1 MEMENDRLQELSQLE
16 KEEMVA
22 VNAYYVLAEA
32 SDMMLR
38 HVEFLLALKKRGLR
52 HDVKQ
57 RHKRI
62 MDRISVLKTEYLNF
76 QSCYDRSF
84 NGDYNKQDDVRKS
97 AAYIARLLL
106 LVSDRCYTNKEGGE
120 KERMIEEY
128 VYHMP
133 EKGFVT
139 TRMLENFTIR

>member
-1 MEMENDRLQELSQLE
+1 MENDRLQELSQLD
-16 KEEMVA
+16 KEQMVA

-38 HVEFLLALKKRGLR
+38 HVEFILAMRKRKMR

-57 RHKRI
+57 RHKRV
-62 MDRISVLKTEYLNF
+62 MDRISVLKTEYLNY

-84 NGDYNKQDDVRKS
+84 NGNYDEQDELRKS

-106 LVSDRCYTNKEGGE
+106 LIADRCYTTKEGGE

-128 VYHMP
+128 VYYMP
-133 EKGFVT
+133 ENGFVT
-139 TRMLENFTIR
+139 KRMLDSFTIR

>member
-1 MEMENDRLQELSQLE
+1 MENDRLQELSQLE

-38 HVEFLLALKKRGLR
+38 HVEFLLDLRRRGLR

-76 QSCYDRSF
+76 QECYDRSF
-84 NGDYNKQDDVRKS
+84 NGDYSKQDDVRKS
-97 AAYIARLLL
+97 AAYIARILL
-106 LVSDRCYTNKEGGE
+106 LVSDRCYTTKEGGG

-128 VYHMP
+128 IYHMP
-133 EKGFVT
+133 ERGFISE
-139 TRMLENFTIR
+139 RMLESFTIR

>member
-1 MEMENDRLQELSQLE
+1 MVDKELREMSQLE

-38 HVEFLLALKKRGLR
+38 HVEFLLGLRKRGLR

-62 MDRISVLKTEYLNF
+62 MDRLQVLKTEYLNF

-84 NGDYNKQDDVRKS
+84 NGDYSKQDDVRKS

-106 LVSDRCYTNKEGGE
+106 LVSDRCYTTKEGGG

-128 VYHMP
+128 IYHMP
-133 EKGFVT
+133 ERGFISE
-139 TRMLENFTIR
+139 RMLESFTIR

>member
-1 MEMENDRLQELSQLE
+1 MENDRLQELSQLE

-62 MDRISVLKTEYLNF
+62 MDRIQVLKTEYLNF
-76 QSCYDRSF
+76 QECYDRSF
-84 NGDYNKQDDVRKS
+84 NGNYEKQDDVRKS

-106 LVSDRCYTNKEGGE
+106 LVSDRCYTTKEGGS

-133 EKGFVT
+133 ENGFVT